1 MKVSAYQYDTVDALC
16 WRYYQRTQGV
26 VEQVLLANPGLA
38 ELGPWIPHGLPVDM
52 PDIATPAAVQTVQLW
67 D

>member
-1 MKVSAYQYDTVDALC
+1 MKVSACQLDTIDALC

-38 ELGPWIPHGLPVDM
+38 EYGPWLPHGLQVEL
-52 PDIATPAAVQTVQLW
+52 PDIVAPASMQHVQLW